1 MLREEDHAEDIS
13 SPVASWTGIRLF
25 LALTT
30 LYNLTPLQLDINLAY
45 LNAPLEEDIYMHPPR
60 GSTTPHGVYWKLE
73 KSLYG
78 LKQSGKNWHKMFTN
92 VLQGQGFDFTQ
103 LGTEE
108 CLFTRLDGDE
118 ITILF
123 IYVDDV
129 YIASNHTDTLDAFHK
144 ELSKHFDLKILGIP
158 RQLLGVQLQWG
169 PNFNA
174 VHLSASKLIKE
185 LIEEHKLTFAKYA
198 DTPMDPDYKPKKSD
212 CPTLEERSTRQ
223 MKALQLQ
230 YQQIV
235 GSFIFISNTCRPDI
249 CYATNKLCRR
259 MSNPDDKDLA
269 AAKHLASYLAGTITM
284 GIGYR
289 KSGNTTPY
297 FYADSDDA
305 SDETR
310 KSCAGY
316 MSMLADGP
324 IYWKSGMIDS
334 LSLSSCESE
343 IRAINM
349 ALEPIKESVKLK
361 QLMTDIEET
370 LHTSQQD
377 VSTEQAYSLLT
388 DVPVEILEDN
398 KACIDW
404 SKHRTNSTKMRHLER
419 SLKWIQTYVA
429 EGKIRLIHIPTE
441 NQLADI
447 FTKALAKA
455 PFLHLRNRFL
465 FNFAYPE

>member
-1 MLREEDHAEDIS
+1 
-13 SPVASWTGIRLF
+13 
-25 LALTT
+25 
-30 LYNLTPLQLDINLAY
+30 
-45 LNAPLEEDIYMHPPR
+45 
-60 GSTTPHGVYWKLE
+60 
-73 KSLYG
+73 
-78 LKQSGKNWHKMFTN
+78 
-92 VLQGQGFDFTQ
+92 
-103 LGTEE
+103 
-108 CLFTRLDGDE
+108 
-118 ITILF
+118 
-123 IYVDDV
+123 
-129 YIASNHTDTLDAFHK
+129 
-144 ELSKHFDLKILGIP
+144 
-158 RQLLGVQLQWG
+158 
-169 PNFNA
+169 
-174 VHLSASKLIKE
+174 
-185 LIEEHKLTFAKYA
+185 
-198 DTPMDPDYKPKKSD
+198 
-212 CPTLEERSTRQ
+212 
-223 MKALQLQ
+223 
-230 YQQIV
+230 
-235 GSFIFISNTCRPDI
+235 
-249 CYATNKLCRR
+249 

-377 VSTEQAYSLLT
+377 VATEQAYSLLT